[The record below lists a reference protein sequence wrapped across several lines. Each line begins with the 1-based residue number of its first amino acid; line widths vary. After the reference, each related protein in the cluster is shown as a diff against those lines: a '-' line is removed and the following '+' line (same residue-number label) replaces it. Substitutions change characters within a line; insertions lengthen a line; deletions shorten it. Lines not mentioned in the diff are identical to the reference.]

1 MNEQIKKNIVQL
13 VKGSRDAIACSIDDN
28 GFPNAK
34 AMFIAKQEGIQNLWF
49 STNVS
54 ASRTQQW
61 LEQSK
66 ASLYFFDSNKINGL
80 MLVGNMEIYT
90 DNETKQ
96 AFWKQGDELYYPLGP
111 TDPDY
116 CIMRFT
122 TNEGNYWDDRKYI
135 LNAEIIKEL

>member
-13 VKGSRDAIACSIDDN
+13 VKGSRDAIACSVDAN

-34 AMFIAKQEGIQNLWF
+34 AMFIAKQEGIQTLWF

-61 LEQSK
+61 LQRSK
-66 ASLYFFDSNKINGL
+66 ASLYFFDSNNINGL

-96 AFWKQGDELYYPLGP
+96 AFWKQGDEQYYPLGP

-122 TNEGNYWDDRKYI
+122 TKEGNYWEEQKYI
-135 LNAEIIKEL
+135 LNTEMIKEW